1 LNRKGD
7 PVKADVINVKK
18 DKAGEIELND
28 EVFNGPA
35 KEHLFSDVIRLQLAN
50 RRKGTAS
57 TKTRSEVRGG
67 GSKPWR
73 QKGRGRARVGT
84 IRSPIWRGGGIIFGP
99 HPRNYGFSMPK
110 KARRSA
116 IRGALS
122 LKQRQGKLMILD
134 AFQLDVPRTKAF
146 LEIARGLEIEGALL
160 VTEGPNRNLELSTR
174 NLKNFKVLRFSQINL
189 YDLLK
194 YNYLVMEK
202 AAVPMIEG
210 VLVK

>member
-1 LNRKGD
+1 
-7 PVKADVINVKK
+7 VKADVINVKK
-18 DKAGEIELND
+18 DKSGEIDLRD

-35 KEHLFSDVIRLQLAN
+35 REYLYSEVIRMQMAK
-50 RRKGTAS
+50 RRQGTAA
-57 TKTRSEVRGG
+57 TKTRSDVRGG

-84 IRSPIWRGGGIIFGP
+84 IRSPIWRGGGTIFGP
-99 HPRNYGFSMPK
+99 HPRDYGFNLPK
-110 KARRSA
+110 KVRRSA

-134 AFQLDVPRTKAF
+134 AFQLDEPRTKAF
-146 LEIARGLEIEGALL
+146 LELVRGLGVEGALL

-174 NLKNFKVLRFSQINL
+174 NLKEFKTLRYTQINL

-194 YNYLVMEK
+194 YDYLVMEK